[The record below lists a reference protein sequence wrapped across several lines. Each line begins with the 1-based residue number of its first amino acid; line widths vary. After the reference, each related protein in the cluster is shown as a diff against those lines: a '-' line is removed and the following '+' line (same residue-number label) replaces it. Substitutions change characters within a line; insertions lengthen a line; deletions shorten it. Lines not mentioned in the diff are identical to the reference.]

1 MNSPKEK
8 AEELVDKF
16 LKSLCDD
23 GSLSFKRLL
32 YKYAKK
38 CAIVAV
44 DEILDAITFNMYDE
58 EEYNKVN
65 DYWQEVK
72 HELEQL

>member
-1 MNSPKEK
+1 MTPKEN

-16 LKSLCDD
+16 LKSLYDD
-23 GSLSFKRLL
+23 GSLSFKKIL

-44 DEILDAITFNMYDE
+44 DEIINANPHSNPLNTNAYSTMN
-58 EEYNKVN
+58 
-65 DYWQEVK
+65 YWQEVK
-72 HELEQL
+72 HEIEKL

>member
-1 MNSPKEK
+1 MTPKET

-16 LKSLCDD
+16 LKSLYDD
-23 GSLSFKRLL
+23 GSLSFKKIL

-44 DEILDAITFNMYDE
+44 DEIIQSHEVWSTEQDE
-58 EEYNKVN
+58 CLV
-65 DYWQEVK
+65 YWHEVK
-72 HELEQL
+72 QELEKL